1 VFEKDITDSH
11 DDDAGN
17 TERSETE
24 EGQASRADGNGEAHG
39 KDEDETTGHSSVKHD
54 AESNSSDAESKSE
67 VHTAVD
73 DVPQNNTAQ
82 DEISGEVNKTP
93 NEKEP
98 QSDESTNAD
107 QINASSNESDGD
119 EAEKKEDLESL
130 LSEDTKAGTGD
141 EHSAE
146 TLPDET
152 GNIPAAHNKNPQNG
166 ASQNLGDGSSEVV
179 HIEIGSEHEGAKT
192 SSGTASGDAEKGN
205 SVESTQ
211 SDGSFGEEKAEAASD
226 GDEKGTDMGTATEVS
241 GAKEAN
247 PEEGNAATEVRSDQ
261 AAANAQTENP
271 QEASA
276 AEGANGSVEEA
287 KPVENQVDGATK
299 VSSNGDQEDVKIET
313 NTSTND
319 EHSEH
324 QSVDVSS
331 GSSGSGSEQTGK
343 TEAQ

>member
-1 VFEKDITDSH
+1 
-11 DDDAGN
+11 
-17 TERSETE
+17 
-24 EGQASRADGNGEAHG
+24 
-39 KDEDETTGHSSVKHD
+39 
-54 AESNSSDAESKSE
+54 
-67 VHTAVD
+67 
-73 DVPQNNTAQ
+73 
-82 DEISGEVNKTP
+82 
-93 NEKEP
+93 
-98 QSDESTNAD
+98 
-107 QINASSNESDGD
+107 
-119 EAEKKEDLESL
+119 
-130 LSEDTKAGTGD
+130 
-141 EHSAE
+141 
-146 TLPDET
+146 
-152 GNIPAAHNKNPQNG
+152 
-166 ASQNLGDGSSEVV
+166 
-179 HIEIGSEHEGAKT
+179 
-192 SSGTASGDAEKGN
+192 
-205 SVESTQ
+205 
-211 SDGSFGEEKAEAASD
+211 
-226 GDEKGTDMGTATEVS
+226 VS

-261 AAANAQTENP
+261 AAANTQTENP